1 TFGPDRTMRVW
12 NSETGALLFTFAG
25 FAQDSQ
31 AQSCAGA
38 WLAVDA
44 DGYYV
49 DGNDGATYARIVV
62 NGSELPLSCYAAIL
76 RSPEKLAAAAAGH
89 PAPHPTLWSF
99 PRVDVT
105 APFPEVLDTRSFEF
119 AAFLTDSYGVAEVR
133 VEQDGRALEEKDVH
147 AACVFDTD
155 AKRVHVTLKC
165 AVPAPADRTSLCIS
179 ARNIRNVWSPKT
191 RVDLHYVAPTRTLY
205 LLAMGVAKCDDH
217 RL

>member
-1 TFGPDRTMRVW
+1 
-12 NSETGALLFTFAG
+12 
-25 FAQDSQ
+25 
-31 AQSCAGA
+31 
-38 WLAVDA
+38 
-44 DGYYV
+44 
-49 DGNDGATYARIVV
+49 
-62 NGSELPLSCYAAIL
+62 
-76 RSPEKLAAAAAGH
+76 GH

-205 LLAMGVAKCDDH
+205 LLAMGVAKYDDH
-217 RL
+217 RLDLNCPVNDVDEIVAAFERQKGLQYGEVLARKLVQGEVTIAHARQLLDEFLVKAQKDDTIVVFAAGHGV